1 MGYTEKLYPAT
12 TTSVGCLATVEA
24 VQSFTRVW
32 RNPKDRVNIGFYHE
46 QQKPGGIS
54 EINLRKAKLIVY
66 LVYRYCSRNFARIE
80 LLSEWQMALNSSEQ

>member
-12 TTSVGCLATVEA
+12 TTSICCLATIEA

-54 EINLRKAKLIVY
+54 EINLAKSEINRI
-66 LVYRYCSRNFARIE
+66 LVANGFE
-80 LLSEWQMALNSSEQ
+80 